1 MNLSIFIVEDD
12 TWYGELLEYHLSSN
26 PDYQINRYQ
35 SGKECLSNLYK
46 NPDIITLDYSLPDGT
61 GAEILKKIKHQNPL
75 VEVVIISGQED
86 VSTAVE
92 LLKLGAFDYIV
103 KDEETTT
110 RLWNTIINIK
120 EKLKLRNEVE
130 QLREQV
136 GQKYSLS
143 NSIKGNSLAIKKIY
157 TLVEK
162 ASQTNIT
169 VSISGETGTGKELV
183 ARAIHSE
190 SERKKKPF
198 VAINMAAIPRDLI
211 ESELFGYEKG
221 AFTGANQRRIGKFE
235 EANKGT
241 LFLDEIAEI
250 DLTLQTKLLRVL
262 QEREISR
269 LGGNDVIKID
279 VRILIATHKDLADE
293 VKKGRFREDLYFRIF
308 GLPIEIP
315 PLRDRGTDII
325 LLAKY
330 FTDEFCKDNK
340 LKVKQLTEDAKQKL
354 MSYNFPGNVRELKA
368 VMDLASVFSSN
379 DTIQAE
385 DVTFISQRKD
395 SVLDINSEMTL
406 KEYEKNIITR
416 YLNKYSQ
423 NIVLVAEKLDISK
436 SKIYAMIKE
445 GTISI

>member
-1 MNLSIFIVEDD
+1 M
-12 TWYGELLEYHLSSN
+12 
-26 PDYQINRYQ
+26 
-35 SGKECLSNLYK
+35 
-46 NPDIITLDYSLPDGT
+46 
-61 GAEILKKIKHQNPL
+61 
-75 VEVVIISGQED
+75 
-86 VSTAVE
+86 
-92 LLKLGAFDYIV
+92 GAFDYIV